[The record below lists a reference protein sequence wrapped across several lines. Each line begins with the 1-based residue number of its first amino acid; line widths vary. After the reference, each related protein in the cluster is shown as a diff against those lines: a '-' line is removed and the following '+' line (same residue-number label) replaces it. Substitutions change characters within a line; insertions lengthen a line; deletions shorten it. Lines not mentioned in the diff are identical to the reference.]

1 MNIIEKPSWHE
12 NITLIARGDKVEG
25 GRLGGINVQA
35 KQLADRTA
43 LLKQRIESIDDAKDR
58 TFFITDDDPDGT
70 IAGLKETPAGK
81 VFRVAQ
87 GPDAEYAFIYY
98 ANVENTALPVG
109 RYISDM
115 YVKNRLV
122 DVLSSPRKVPVTMDK
137 IGQVA
142 IWLEDGLINGT
153 GLHKDISPVLDMKS
167 NNRKVALNVD
177 GEGKV
182 AIWIEDG
189 LVNMSGLHSDVL
201 RDIISQIELPD
212 ETPKNISGAGTLWK
226 YRAKKAKLDL
236 KQPAKITIG
245 LSGDSWTEHKTI
257 AQVIANYFYDKYGK
271 AGDGWLQMNIDNP
284 NLMNNITLTRSGW
297 SVYDAS
303 ATSASP
309 TYPTP
314 VDGQYIFSAGKDA
327 VLSLGNVF
335 AKSVRIFYYDGDGTF
350 SYTVNG
356 ADPVVVKGNGTN
368 KVVSVMISGLD
379 ITKATAINIDLTG
392 NTGTVVI
399 YSFYAEGTGNGVEVS
414 KFGNG
419 GITAPQYIKTLPYLK
434 QTAGIVA
441 PDVLVLII
449 GTNDYR
455 QSVPLQSFR
464 DGLTRWIQAWQAEI
478 PDSAIILVAPPQCNA
493 TGNNPLSAFRDIMRD
508 VAKERGVEFF
518 SLYDAMDTSYAKS
531 SAQGL
536 WKDSLHLS
544 DVGAVSLFNQ
554 LNHYFLEA

>member
-1 MNIIEKPSWHE
+1 MNIIEQPSWHE
-12 NITLIARGDKVEG
+12 SITLIARGDKVEG

-58 TFFITDDDPDGT
+58 TFFITDEDPDGT

-109 RYISDM
+109 RYISDL

-236 KQPAKITIG
+236 KQAAKITIG

-257 AQVIANYFYDKYGK
+257 AQVIANYFYDRYGK
-271 AGDGWLQMNIDNP
+271 AGDGWLQLNIDNP
-284 NLMNNITLTRSGW
+284 NLLVLTRTGW

-303 ATSASP
+303 TTSGAP
-309 TYPTP
+309 TYPTSM
-314 VDGQYIFSAGKDA
+314 DGQYIYSAGTDA
-327 VLSLGNVF
+327 TLSLSNVF
-335 AKSVRIFYYDGDGTF
+335 SKAIRIFYYDGNGTF
-350 SYTVNG
+350 NYTING
-356 ADPVVVKGNGTN
+356 STPVSVKGGGTN
-368 KVVSVMISGLD
+368 KIVSVVVSGLD
-379 ITKATAINIDLTG
+379 ITKATSINIDLSG
-392 NTGTVVI
+392 NAGTVVI
-399 YSFYAEGTGNGVEVS
+399 YGFYAEGTGNGVEVS

-419 GITAPQYIKTLPYLK
+419 GITAPQYSKTLPYLN
-434 QTAGIVA
+434 QTAGVVA
-441 PDVLVLII
+441 PDVLLLII

-455 QSVPLQSFR
+455 QSVSLQSFR
-464 DGLTRWIQAWQAEI
+464 DGLTGWIQAWQAEI
-478 PDSAIILVAPPQCNA
+478 PDSAIILVTPPQCNA

-508 VAKERGVEFF
+508 VANERGIEYF

-531 SAQGL
+531 SAQGM
-536 WKDSLHLS
+536 WKDNLLLS
-544 DVGAVSLFNQ
+544 DAGAMSLFNQ
-554 LNHYFLEA
+554 LNHHFLGA